1 MGGLPGGPIDME
13 EHEAEPWAK
22 LVTAMRSALGEHDLM
37 RVDEL
42 RRSLEDLPG
51 AVYDQPYFERWA
63 EAMVNLMEEKGL
75 LTRAEVKQRMTEI
88 RQRLEKKS

>member
-1 MGGLPGGPIDME
+1 MN

-51 AVYDQPYFERWA
+51 QVYDRPYFERWA
-63 EAMVNLMEEKGL
+63 EAMVDLMEEKGL
-75 LTRAEVKQRMTEI
+75 MTRAEVTQRMADI
-88 RQRLEKKS
+88 RKRLESET

>member
-1 MGGLPGGPIDME
+1 MN

-51 AVYDQPYFERWA
+51 KVYDRPYFERWA
-63 EAMVNLMEEKGL
+63 EAMVDLMEEKGL
-75 LTRAEVKQRMTEI
+75 MTRAEVTRRMDEI
-88 RQRLEKKS
+88 KNRLEDGK